1 MRLDRVSVRVHGDI
15 DVRGFYGVDESV
27 RPGFG
32 DVRVEVRVEG
42 PESEEAYQ
50 ALHAEVDRHCPVLDI
65 FQNPVP
71 VAVDVRIARTQGTQ
85 EEARVA

>member
-1 MRLDRVSVRVHGDI
+1 MRVHGDI

-65 FQNPVP
+65 FQNPVA